1 MSTVDTSSTSSI
13 FQSINEANESS
24 FTTSSSTT
32 SETSDMFM
40 ELLIAQLQNQ
50 DPTDPT
56 DTSEY
61 MSQIATL
68 TQVETTLSL
77 SDSLDELST
86 QLSTSQ
92 KALQASSLVGQNVYV
107 ASDTA
112 ELDEN
117 GTIEGAYV
125 LDTSAT
131 DVRYTV
137 YDSNGNEVDSVSLG
151 SQTAGTLNFSWDGSD
166 YGADTY
172 TIVVEAATS
181 TSGGSYEQLQAYL
194 AQNVNS
200 VTLGT
205 SGSSLTINTDIGQF
219 SMDDVIQIG

>member
-13 FQSINEANESS
+13 FQSINDTN
-24 FTTSSSTT
+24 TSSSTSSTSTT

-61 MSQIATL
+61 MNQIATL
-68 TQVETTLSL
+68 TQVETTLAL

-107 ASDTA
+107 QSDTVSMDA
-112 ELDEN
+112 
-117 GTIEGAYV
+117 GGSIEGAYM

-137 YDSNGNEVDSVSLG
+137 YDSNGNAVDTVSLG
-151 SQTAGTLNFSWDGSD
+151 SQPAGTLNFSWDGSD
-166 YGADTY
+166 YAAGSY
-172 TIVVEAATS
+172 SVVVEASTS
-181 TSGGSYEQLQAYL
+181 TSGGSYEKVDTYL

-205 SGSSLTINTDIGQF
+205 SGSSMTINTDIGQF

>member
-1 MSTVDTSSTSSI
+1 
-13 FQSINEANESS
+13 
-24 FTTSSSTT
+24 
-32 SETSDMFM
+32 M

-61 MSQIATL
+61 MNQIATL
-68 TQVETTLSL
+68 TQVETTLEL

-92 KALQASSLVGQNVYV
+92 KALQASSLVGQSVYV

-112 ELDEN
+112 QLSDD
-117 GTIEGAYV
+117 GTLEGAYV

-131 DVRYTV
+131 NVRYTV
-137 YDSNGNEVDSVSLG
+137 YDSNGNAVDTVNLG
-151 SQTAGTLNFSWDGSD
+151 SQLAGTLNFSWDGSD
-166 YGADTY
+166 YEPGSY
-172 TIVVEAATS
+172 SIVVEAATS
-181 TSGGSYEQLQAYL
+181 TSGGSYEGLQAYL